1 MTTSRAGIILLQMG
15 GPDTLEDVPAFLY
28 NLFSDRDIIKLG
40 PSLFQKPLA
49 RLISRRRAAKSKA
62 IYSKIGGG
70 SPLLKIT
77 KAQAQELRERV
88 AATYDCEVEVAMRY
102 WQPRADEALQK
113 LCTRGVDTLVALPLY
128 PHYTKATS
136 GSSLKDL
143 RRAHKQLAPNIPLVE
158 IPSWPTQEKYL
169 KALATRIR
177 QGAKKFND
185 EPFQLV
191 YSAHSLPVS
200 FIQEGDPYVEEL
212 KKTIQGLEGL
222 TGIQGRLCYQSRSG
236 PVEWLSPS
244 TTDTIEALSNEG
256 CKNILMVPVSFV
268 SDHVETLYEIN
279 MLFRDKAADL
289 GMRLY
294 STESL
299 NSDPLFID
307 GLKDLVVA
315 KLDQQ

>member
-1 MTTSRAGIILLQMG
+1 MG

-40 PSLFQKPLA
+40 PALLQKPLA

-77 KAQAQELRERV
+77 TDQAQELQKRLS
-88 AATYDCEVEVAMRY
+88 ATHDCEVDVAMRY

-113 LCTRGVDTLVALPLY
+113 LCNRDIDILVALPLY

-143 RRAHKQLAPNIPLVE
+143 RSVHKQLVPDIPLVE

-169 KALATRIR
+169 QALAAKIR
-177 QGAKKFND
+177 QGARKFGD
-185 EPFQLV
+185 ESFQLV
-191 YSAHSLPVS
+191 YSAHSLPVT

-212 KKTIQGLEGL
+212 KKTIQGLEGI
-222 TGIQGRLCYQSRSG
+222 TGIQGQLCYQSRSG

-244 TTDTIEALSNEG
+244 TSETIEALGSEG

-307 GLKDLVVA
+307 GLRDLVVA
-315 KLDQQ
+315 TLEQQ